1 MDCRQFQ
8 DDMTAYLDD
17 ELPRSRSEEIRA
29 HVEACRACFQE
40 LKGLEECSLFI
51 NTNYPELEP
60 GRNIWAQV
68 RSRITTFEPSAP
80 PSGFFHFILGHR
92 WLTATAMVGA
102 VAVLAAA
109 IWNYAERQQ
118 SEAELRRYMTTYIEA
133 RETRDQGPIYTGAKT
148 APGVRYIDLDYAE
161 NPFVTV
167 QAASYD
173 NPFRSEGR

>member
-17 ELPRSRSEEIRA
+17 ELPSFRSEEVRA
-29 HVEACRACFQE
+29 HIEACRACFQE
-40 LKGLEECSLFI
+40 LRGLEQSALFI
-51 NTNYPELEP
+51 DTNYRELEP
-60 GRNIWAQV
+60 GRNVWAQV
-68 RSRITTFEPSAP
+68 RSRIATFEPSGSPA
-80 PSGFFHFILGHR
+80 GFFQLILGHR

-118 SEAELRRYMTTYIEA
+118 SEAELRQYMTSYIEA
-133 RETRDQGPIYTGAKT
+133 RETRDQGPFYTDAKA
-148 APGVRYIDLDYAE
+148 APGGRYIDLDYAE

-167 QAASYD
+167 QSTSYD